1 MNQLQPSPPTAAA
14 RDAAEARFARLVVA
28 RLNEDTDRFDRDIG
42 TRLRFARE
50 QALEQARLA
59 RPATAPAANIGTTA
73 GGAALLG
80 RGSGRWIKVASL
92 APLAVLVFGL
102 VLIQQW
108 QTRAQISVAAEVDA
122 ALLSDDLPP
131 SAYSDAGFVEFL
143 KSPPRE

>member
-1 MNQLQPSPPTAAA
+1 MNQLQPSPPPATA
-14 RDAAEARFARLVVA
+14 RDLAEARFAGLVVA
-28 RLNEDTDRFDRDIG
+28 RLNEDTDRLDGGDIG

-50 QALEQARLA
+50 QALEQARLV
-59 RPATAPAANIGTTA
+59 RPAAAAATVGTT
-73 GGAALLG
+73 GDGAVLLG
-80 RGSGRWIKVASL
+80 SGSGWWIKLASL

-143 KSPPRE
+143 KTPPRE

>member
-1 MNQLQPSPPTAAA
+1 MNQLQPSPPPATA
-14 RDAAEARFARLVVA
+14 RELAEARFAGLLVA
-28 RLNEDTDRFDRDIG
+28 RLNEDTDRLDGDIG

-59 RPATAPAANIGTTA
+59 RPASAAANLGITA

-80 RGSGRWIKVASL
+80 RGSGRWVKLASL